1 MRKHRRTIGAVI
13 AAVAGIAIVASV
25 ALADNGGHRG
35 LNGTV
40 WVANRGANTIRGF
53 DADTGDV
60 VATVAMAPSS
70 QPGDLAYAKGKLYVS
85 EEFGTPPAIAIVDAD
100 TGEVL
105 KRIYTGPRPH
115 HVHASVGGNLIA
127 YGVFGTNKVGI
138 IDTHDDS
145 LLGEW
150 TASTNPAARSHAGV
164 FSHDGHVV
172 YVANDIVD
180 ELSAVD
186 PLTGELLWSMT
197 VPNAH
202 ELAVTHDGKTAY
214 VTCRAGNALRVV
226 DLERH
231 VITAT
236 IPLGPSPDTLQLSA
250 NEKLLDGR
258 PARHSRAGGD
268 HRHRE
273 LRDEDRHDRRGGD
286 DRGSPVDVSER
297 ALHVRGL
304 RRAGCRAC
312 GHRSPA
318 GRRDRPDACVSRPA
332 PRRRLRETLEDNGKP
347 ARASSTCS
355 TVSDALAASDT
366 GPGSGGAAVADDRC
380 ESGREHRAL
389 DVGLRDSSGLQLGAR
404 RVNDRANHRD
414 QPDRGDIAPE
424 DAFRL
429 ASFDQRDELRCHREV
444 SAVELFRRES
454 ADVDSKDAV
463 ELAELL
469 PGRT

>member
-1 MRKHRRTIGAVI
+1 MQIRSLLFWPLGRSVAADHLDAKHPSCEWIGVQGTRGVETANDGGVMRKHRRTIGAVI
-13 AAVAGIAIVASV
+13 AAAAGIAIVASV
-25 ALADNGGHRG
+25 ALADSGGHRG

-85 EEFGTPPAIAIVDAD
+85 EEFGTPPAIAIVDAG

-138 IDTHDDS
+138 IDTHNDS

-150 TASTNPAARSHAGV
+150 AASTNPAARSHAGV

-172 YVANDIVD
+172 YVANDVVD

-231 VITAT
+231 VVTAT
-236 IPLGPSPDTLQLSA
+236 IPLGPAPDTLQLSA
-250 NEKLLDGR
+250 NEKLL
-258 PARHSRAGGD
+258 
-268 HRHRE
+268 
-273 LRDEDRHDRRGGD
+273 
-286 DRGSPVDVSER
+286 
-297 ALHVRGL
+297 
-304 RRAGCRAC
+304 
-312 GHRSPA
+312 
-318 GRRDRPDACVSRPA
+318 
-332 PRRRLRETLEDNGKP
+332 T
-347 ARASSTCS
+347 
-355 TVSDALAASDT
+355 
-366 GPGSGGAAVADDRC
+366 
-380 ESGREHRAL
+380 
-389 DVGLRDSSGLQLGAR
+389 VGLRGTPAQVAIIDTGSFSTKIVTIGGTGTIAGHQWTSPNGHFTFAAFEGPGAGVAVIDHQQDDAIVQTLAYPLRPHGVDFAR
-404 RVNDRANHRD
+404 R
-414 QPDRGDIAPE
+414 
-424 DAFRL
+424 
-429 ASFDQRDELRCHREV
+429 
-444 SAVELFRRES
+444 
-454 ADVDSKDAV
+454 
-463 ELAELL
+463 
-469 PGRT
+469 

>member
-1 MRKHRRTIGAVI
+1 MRKHRRTIGVVI

-25 ALADNGGHRG
+25 ALAGSGGHRD

-40 WVANRGANTIRGF
+40 WAANRGANTIRGF

-172 YVANDIVD
+172 YVANDVVD

-231 VITAT
+231 VVTAT

-250 NEKLLDGR
+250 NEKLL
-258 PARHSRAGGD
+258 
-268 HRHRE
+268 
-273 LRDEDRHDRRGGD
+273 
-286 DRGSPVDVSER
+286 
-297 ALHVRGL
+297 
-304 RRAGCRAC
+304 
-312 GHRSPA
+312 
-318 GRRDRPDACVSRPA
+318 
-332 PRRRLRETLEDNGKP
+332 T
-347 ARASSTCS
+347 
-355 TVSDALAASDT
+355 
-366 GPGSGGAAVADDRC
+366 
-380 ESGREHRAL
+380 
-389 DVGLRDSSGLQLGAR
+389 VGLRGTPAQVAIIDTESFATKIVTIGGA
-404 RVNDRANHRD
+404 
-414 QPDRGDIAPE
+414 GTIAGHQWTSPNGHFTFA
-424 DAFRL
+424 AFEGPGAGVAVIDHQQDDTIVQTL
-429 ASFDQRDELRCHREV
+429 AY
-444 SAVELFRRES
+444 
-454 ADVDSKDAV
+454 
-463 ELAELL
+463 
-469 PGRT
+469 PGRPHGVDFARP